1 MTQISD
7 HGELDFLT
15 LQLTDEERAAAA
27 RHMDAIH
34 ERRKELNAMDRDR
47 EIRANERAIAD
58 FHFSRFM
65 P

>member
-15 LQLTDEERAAAA
+15 PKLTDDDKAAAKNL
-27 RHMDAIH
+27 MDAIR
-34 ERRKELNAMDRDR
+34 ERRKQINAQDRDR
-47 EIRANERAIAD
+47 EIHANERAITD